1 MASTASKKEETSV
14 SASKTTSAA
23 AKSSSALASASAST
37 SASKLVSSRRI
48 DDDVSKKIADIH
60 ITPFS
65 KGQELDAANAAS
77 ARARARIMELERELE
92 EITKKAMTTQVR
104 ALKTAKQMAAEAM
117 AQDEANMSS
126 SVKKSKKVMIESSA

>member
-1 MASTASKKEETSV
+1 MGSNLSGHGLFSDLFQFSFQFHNPSSGPGGGCIGRIQFLAFAKRSDMNVSNFFRYVIVNSTRT
-14 SASKTTSAA
+14 
-23 AKSSSALASASAST
+23 
-37 SASKLVSSRRI
+37 

-104 ALKTAKQMAAEAM
+104 AH
-117 AQDEANMSS
+117 
-126 SVKKSKKVMIESSA
+126 